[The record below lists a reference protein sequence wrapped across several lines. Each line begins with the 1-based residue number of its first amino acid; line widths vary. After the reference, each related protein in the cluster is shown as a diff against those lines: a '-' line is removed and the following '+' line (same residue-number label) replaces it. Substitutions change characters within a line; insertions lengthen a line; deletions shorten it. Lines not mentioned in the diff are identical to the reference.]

1 MFLKEEEASW
11 FLGFLLLV
19 LEEEMDLEWLLD
31 NSDEVVGDKRN
42 IPIIFIRHRWISD
55 PVKKASEPL
64 LTSAAAAN
72 IDYSYVFPSPSGSVF
87 FFGECWTK
95 TTDIR
100 TWNSSL
106 MLDKGS
112 KKSLEL
118 IVTQCSNNNNNNSL
132 SQIHIYII

>member
-1 MFLKEEEASW
+1 
-11 FLGFLLLV
+11 LGFLLLV

-72 IDYSYVFPSPSGSVF
+72 IDYSYVFP
-87 FFGECWTK
+87 E
-95 TTDIR
+95 R
-100 TWNSSL
+100 NSR
-106 MLDKGS
+106 MIIENNRVMKKG
-112 KKSLEL
+112 L
-118 IVTQCSNNNNNNSL
+118 
-132 SQIHIYII
+132 YIQ